1 MNEQFGYYTHN
12 PAIHDRE
19 LSRENGDFLA
29 LDGSESP
36 SAIVR
41 LVVFPN
47 CPRFFSATN
56 AIAAWPDIHLQ
67 EQRGTA
73 VHED

>member
-1 MNEQFGYYTHN
+1 
-12 PAIHDRE
+12 
-19 LSRENGDFLA
+19 LSFRTA
-29 LDGSESP
+29 LD
-36 SAIVR
+36 
-41 LVVFPN
+41 
-47 CPRFFSATN
+47 FFSATN